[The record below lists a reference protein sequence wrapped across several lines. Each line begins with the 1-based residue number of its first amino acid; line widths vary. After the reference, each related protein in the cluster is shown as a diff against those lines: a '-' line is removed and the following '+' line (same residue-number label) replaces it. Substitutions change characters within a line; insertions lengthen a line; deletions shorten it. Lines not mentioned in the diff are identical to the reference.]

1 MNWSAIKVPFHLAN
15 VPLALGGRPMPLARA
30 ILESIFNRKEFK
42 ENTAM
47 TGTIVRQMNP
57 LLLVEDDKAAGAAHW
72 ILRKEGF
79 EAAYRWGRAVAGSSA
94 KVYMEQYAL
103 DALRRGGSDAEET
116 RRILKDRML
125 VPDTEIDRALR
136 TGSFSRESLG
146 TAQRAFANLTMF
158 SERNPLQMPQLAR
171 LDTSRAQGSGTQNFH
186 RAVRLTYLLQSFA
199 VKFHSLIK
207 ETVYDEVKRGNYKPL
222 AYLLLTTPVLGQLL
236 KGAAAAIPSG
246 VHRGMEQGKG
256 LVTGTPVQ
264 HQKDSWDKYLDQ
276 FKALY
281 GDHPAIAA
289 MKVYID
295 GMAAQTALDMLRTF
309 ADPLLDALASN
320 KQKARTELEY
330 LPKDL
335 AEDVI
340 GPGWSSVTVNMLDLI
355 TGEGKALMA
364 PEAKQATDA
373 ERAFVR
379 WLESEFPSVK
389 LIPGMETTV
398 AKKPSGRLTT
408 PPF

>member
-1 MNWSAIKVPFHLAN
+1 MAY
-15 VPLALGGRPMPLARA
+15 
-30 ILESIFNRKEFK
+30 
-42 ENTAM
+42 TAEWKQA
-47 TGTIVRQMNP
+47 TG
-57 LLLVEDDKAAGAAHW
+57 
-72 ILRKEGF
+72 
-79 EAAYRWGRAVAGSSA
+79 A
-94 KVYMEQYAL
+94 K
-103 DALRRGGSDAEET
+103 
-116 RRILKDRML
+116 
-125 VPDTEIDRALR
+125 
-136 TGSFSRESLG
+136 
-146 TAQRAFANLTMF
+146 
-158 SERNPLQMPQLAR
+158 
-171 LDTSRAQGSGTQNFH
+171 
-186 RAVRLTYLLQSFA
+186 
-199 VKFHSLIK
+199 
-207 ETVYDEVKRGNYKPL
+207 
-222 AYLLLTTPVLGQLL
+222 
-236 KGAAAAIPSG
+236 
-246 VHRGMEQGKG
+246 
-256 LVTGTPVQ
+256 
-264 HQKDSWDKYLDQ
+264 HQKDSWDRYLDQ

-389 LIPGMETTV
+389 LIPGMETTA
-398 AKKPSGRLTT
+398 AKKPSGRLTA